1 MPNFVKELAGD
12 LLLIVIV
19 KVPKLLR
26 VLVQVIY
33 KAIGIKVIT
42 MIEGLI
48 V

>member
-1 MPNFVKELAGD
+1 MPKFVKELADD

-33 KAIGIKVIT
+33 KAIWIKVIT